1 MYKIYIKKSLLI
13 LARRSAV
20 SKLKDKYGDAIFIE
34 HKAGQKQLLQV
45 IEGIEKGSVANTYV
59 LTAINYEKLKKNFKK
74 IYVTVDAAGGL
85 VINEKGEGLFIY
97 KRGKWD
103 LPKGKLESNETL
115 KEAAIREVEEETS
128 VKNLKIVESLCQT
141 KHTYR
146 TKSGKRAIKRS
157 HWYLMKAPNQKVSPQ
172 AEEDIEEVK
181 WINPQAFA
189 TKKANL
195 YTNLVKV
202 LRKYQASLNNAK
214 WTM

>member
-13 LARRSAV
+13 LARQSAIN
-20 SKLKDKYGDAIFIE
+20 KLNKKYPDGKFIE
-34 HKAGQKQLLQV
+34 YKNEKKHLLQ
-45 IEGIEKGSVANTYV
+45 IIDNIEKGDSARTYI
-59 LTAINYEKLKKNFKK
+59 LTANKYEKLRKKFKQ
-74 IYVTVDAAGGL
+74 IYITVDAAGGL

-103 LPKGKLESNETL
+103 LPKGKLESDETI

-128 VKNLKIVESLCQT
+128 VSKVKIVKHLCQT

-157 HWYLMKAPNQKVSPQ
+157 QWYLMKAPNQKVSPQ

-181 WINPQAFA
+181 WIKPASFETNQ
-189 TKKANL
+189 ANL

-202 LRKYQASLNNAK
+202 LRKYKEQV
-214 WTM
+214 